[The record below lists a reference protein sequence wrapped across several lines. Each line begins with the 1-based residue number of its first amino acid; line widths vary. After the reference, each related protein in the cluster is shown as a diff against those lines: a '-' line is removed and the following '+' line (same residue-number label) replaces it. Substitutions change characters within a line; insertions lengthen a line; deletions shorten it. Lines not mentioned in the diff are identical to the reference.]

1 MVNYRLSLKAKG
13 DLAKITKYT
22 IKNFG
27 RSQATHYRLQLEAF
41 LDRLAEN
48 PYIGHTVDQ
57 TYEGLRAFPHQGH
70 MIYYLIAPN
79 GPFIVRILHHSMD
92 AKRHL

>member
-1 MVNYRLSLKAKG
+1 MADYRLSQKAKG

-22 IKNFG
+22 IANFG
-27 RSQATHYRLQLEAF
+27 RSQAAHYRAQLESF
-41 LDRLAEN
+41 LVRLAES
-48 PYIGHTVDQ
+48 PHIGHSADQ
-57 TYEGLRAFPHQGH
+57 AYEGLRVFPHQGQ
-70 MIYYLIAPN
+70 MIYYLITPS